1 MSENDH
7 QPQEPLNT
15 RMSED
20 TGRVEIQS
28 NARSDAIIEGQ
39 EWQMYNFGELLNLGE
54 LDRYMLLKMQHILS
68 LNAAFKSVMPAFHQP
83 YANTFQDIHIQ
94 STARNSTFQTV
105 GYCEEVYF
113 SLSTPL
119 EEIIQL
125 VTLKSQEIQNSYGM
139 TGFNFETN
147 SGPIQWVPSHHTH
160 PQTRKMQGRAP

>member
-1 MSENDH
+1 
-7 QPQEPLNT
+7 
-15 RMSED
+15 
-20 TGRVEIQS
+20 
-28 NARSDAIIEGQ
+28 
-39 EWQMYNFGELLNLGE
+39 MYNFGELLNLGE

-147 SGPIQWVPSHHTH
+147 SGLIQLVPIPPYTS
-160 PQTRKMQGRAP
+160 PNEENARKSALAAALLEEKLLILAIKN